1 VSEARGRS
9 REGFCPLFFGG
20 LMAEACQLRISANVT
35 AISVIVTDARGGR
48 RRSRSGNVTARFGDR
63 ERRAGGG
70 AT

>member
-1 VSEARGRS
+1 
-9 REGFCPLFFGG
+9 
-20 LMAEACQLRISANVT
+20 MAEACQLRISANVT